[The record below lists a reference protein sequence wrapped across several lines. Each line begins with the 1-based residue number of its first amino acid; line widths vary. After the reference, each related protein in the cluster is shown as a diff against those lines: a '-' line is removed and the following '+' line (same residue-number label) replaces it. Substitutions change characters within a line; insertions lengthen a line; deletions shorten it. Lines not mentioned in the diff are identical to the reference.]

1 MLTNL
6 LKWLGLSTA
15 LGKLTGG
22 GAERDGEHPALAPKV
37 YPRSEHSISRKDIS
51 KYALKVL
58 YRLHESGYQAF
69 LVGGGVRDIL
79 LGLHPKDFDVA
90 TDARPEEIL
99 RLFRNSRIIGRRFRL
114 VHVHFGS
121 DIIEVATFR
130 GEHPSEEVLDPN
142 LAQAREDGLIVR
154 DNVYGSL
161 EEDVWRRDFTVNAL
175 YYNIADYSLIDFVN
189 GVQDL
194 KDRKLRLIGDPTA
207 RYREDPVRMLRA
219 IRFAAKLG
227 LSLDEETEKPIV
239 EHAEFLANVPGA
251 RLFDEYLK
259 LFLSGYALESYNL
272 LRKYKLFKILFPLT
286 ELCLLNEEDAVFIE
300 NAFKNTDNRIREDKP
315 VNPAF
320 LLAAIL
326 WYPMFDRM
334 KDLQEDENLSEFA
347 SFFQAYEEIMQ
358 EQRACFPIPRR
369 LTQIIRDIWSL
380 QIRLKRRRG
389 HRAEDLFAHPR
400 FRAAYDFMLL
410 RIESLDDEPEELA
423 LWWTKYINAGFE
435 ERKALANA
443 IKSPQRKRRKR
454 KA

>member
-1 MLTNL
+1 MLTKL
-6 LKWLGLSTA
+6 LRWLGFSTA
-15 LGKLTGG
+15 LGKL
-22 GAERDGEHPALAPKV
+22 AGEGNKKDPEKSLLDPKV
-37 YPRSEHSISRKDIS
+37 YTRSEHAISRKDIS

-90 TDARPEEIL
+90 TNARPEEIL

-114 VHVHFGS
+114 VHVHFGGI
-121 DIIEVATFR
+121 IIEVATFR
-130 GEHPSEEVLDPN
+130 GEHPNEEDLDPS
-142 LAQAREDGLIVR
+142 LAHAREDGLIVR
-154 DNVYGSL
+154 DNIYGSL

-175 YYNIADYSLIDFVN
+175 YYNIADFSLIDFV
-189 GVQDL
+189 GGMKDL

-227 LSLDEETEKPIV
+227 FSLQEDTEKPIV
-239 EHAEFLANVPGA
+239 EHAEFLTNVPGA

-272 LRKYKLFKILFPLT
+272 LRKYKLFKSLFPLT
-286 ELCLLNEEDAVFIE
+286 EQYLLNEGNGVFIE
-300 NAFKNTDNRIREDKP
+300 NAFKNTDNRIRADKP

-326 WYPMFDRM
+326 WYPLCDRM
-334 KDLQEDENLSEFA
+334 KALQEEENLSEFGA
-347 SFFQAYEEIMQ
+347 FFQAYEDIMS
-358 EQRACFPIPRR
+358 EQRECFPIPRR

-380 QIRLKRRRG
+380 QVRLRRRKG
-389 HRAEDLFAHPR
+389 HRAEELFAHPR

-410 RIESLDDEPEELA
+410 RIESQDYEPEELA
-423 LWWTKYINAGFE
+423 HWWTRYMEAGMD
-435 ERKALANA
+435 ERWAMANA

-454 KA
+454 RT